1 MNLLTKWQRLEFQN
15 TPIYVRPDVPDWF
28 VPNQAADAELALLQK
43 TGQSNR
49 EIDYLLKRIEGPT
62 GVSYQ
67 SRSELLNMDALKE
80 CWIHITNRCNL
91 K

>member
-1 MNLLTKWQRLEFQN
+1 MNQIEKWQRLQFQN
-15 TPIYVRPDVPDWF
+15 IPIYVRPDVPDWF
-28 VPNQAADAELALLQK
+28 VPNQAADAALELLQK

-67 SRSELLNMDALKE
+67 SRSELLNMD
-80 CWIHITNRCNL
+80 NL
-91 K
+91 RNAGFILPTAAI